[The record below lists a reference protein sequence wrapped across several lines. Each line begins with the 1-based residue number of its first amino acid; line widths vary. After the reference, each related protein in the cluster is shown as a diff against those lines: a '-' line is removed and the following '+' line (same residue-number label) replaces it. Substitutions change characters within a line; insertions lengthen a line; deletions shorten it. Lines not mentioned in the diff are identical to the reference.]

1 MTSTFQNI
9 LLHAHSGLR
18 WFALIIL
25 IYAIVNAFR
34 KKNKEYQDSDKTISV
49 LALSMVHLQ
58 VVIGLVLYF
67 VESRQNG
74 LSEMGES
81 TPRLYSLE
89 HPLMMLVAAVL
100 ITIGHSKAKKATES
114 EKKFKLTYIFFGIG
128 LLLILS
134 RIPWPFLPGLSE
146 IAHWF

>member
-1 MTSTFQNI
+1 MSG

-18 WFALIIL
+18 WLALGIL
-25 IYAIVNAFR
+25 VYAVINALL
-34 KKNKEYQDSDKTISV
+34 KKNKEYQSSDKTVSIIT
-49 LALSMVHLQ
+49 LSLVHVQ
-58 VVIGLVLYF
+58 VIIGLVLYF

-74 LSEMGES
+74 LSEMS
-81 TPRLYSLE
+81 DSVSRLYSLE
-89 HPLMMLVAAVL
+89 HPLMMLIAAVL

-114 EKKFKLTYIFFGIG
+114 AKKFKTTYVFFGIG

>member
-1 MTSTFQNI
+1 MSG

-18 WFALIIL
+18 WLALGIL
-25 IYAIVNAFR
+25 IYAVINALL
-34 KKNKEYQDSDKTISV
+34 KKNKAYQDSDKTISIIT
-49 LALSMVHLQ
+49 LSMVHLQ

-74 LSEMGES
+74 LSEMS
-81 TPRLYSLE
+81 DSVTRLYSLE
-89 HPLMMLVAAVL
+89 HPLMMLIAAVL
-100 ITIGHSKAKKATES
+100 ITIGHSKAKKATDS
-114 EKKFKLTYIFFGIG
+114 AKKFKTTYVFFGIG

>member
-1 MTSTFQNI
+1 MSG

-18 WFALIIL
+18 WLALGIL
-25 IYAIVNAFR
+25 VYAVINALL
-34 KKNKEYQDSDKTISV
+34 KKNKEYQSSDKTVSIIT
-49 LALSMVHLQ
+49 LSLVHIQ
-58 VVIGLVLYF
+58 VIIGLVLYF

-74 LSEMGES
+74 LSEMS
-81 TPRLYSLE
+81 DSVSRLYSLE
-89 HPLMMLVAAVL
+89 HPLMMLIAAVL

-114 EKKFKLTYIFFGIG
+114 AKKFKTTYVFFGIG

>member
-1 MTSTFQNI
+1 MSG

-18 WFALIIL
+18 WIALIAL
-25 IYAIVNAFR
+25 IYAVINAIL
-34 KKNKEYQDSDKTISV
+34 KKNKEYQDGDKTISII
-49 LALSMVHLQ
+49 ALSMVHLQ

-74 LSEMGES
+74 LSEMS
-81 TPRLYSLE
+81 DSVTRLYSLE
-89 HPLMMLVAAVL
+89 HPLMMLIAAVL

-114 EKKFKLTYIFFGIG
+114 AKKFKLTYVFFGIG
-128 LLLILS
+128 LILILS